1 MHTNIEVKTE
11 LKNKYCVHHK
21 SRNPPQGSL

>member
-1 MHTNIEVKTE
+1 MNTNMEVETE